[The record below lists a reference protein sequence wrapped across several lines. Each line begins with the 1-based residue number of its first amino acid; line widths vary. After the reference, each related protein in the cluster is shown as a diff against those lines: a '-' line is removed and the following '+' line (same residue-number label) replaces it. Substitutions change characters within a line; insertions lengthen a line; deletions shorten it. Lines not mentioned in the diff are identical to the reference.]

1 MEKESRMK
9 RFSWRLMCALVV
21 GGAGL
26 AEVREAAAQ
35 GYLNS
40 VPSLAPTPGLQTFQ
54 NAMAGSTPAVPPTTV
69 DPTGLSGGLA
79 SPGSIFNN
87 PLAAPL
93 LYNSMIAS
101 QYPQSQATSAAS
113 ASAASNAATANMAAT
128 QLGMMMLL
136 ANSQNGGFGSGRMS
150 GTRSDPR
157 QPTSLGAPSTSKP
170 RGANQP
176 GGKAARYFNRS
187 SVRTSYPRNYFN
199 RRPTYFP

>member
-1 MEKESRMK
+1 MR

-35 GYLNS
+35 GYLSS
-40 VPSLAPTPGLQTFQ
+40 VPSLAPSPGLQTLQ
-54 NAMAGSTPAVPPTTV
+54 SGMAGLSPAVPPTTA
-69 DPTGLSGGLA
+69 DPTGMASGAAGPGGL
-79 SPGSIFNN
+79 FNN

-113 ASAASNAATANMAAT
+113 AAAVSNAATANMAAT

-157 QPTSLGAPSTSKP
+157 QPTSLGAPSAPTSTSKP

-176 GGKAARYFNRS
+176 GGKAARYFSRT